1 VTGGEPLY
9 AGALDAL
16 GDANRRAILEIL
28 SGGARSVREIADEL
42 PVSRPAVSRHL
53 RLLKEAGLVADEPDG
68 TRRVYTLRREGVEAV
83 AAYFAQVWGE
93 AAGRFRLLAE
103 NTGSDG

>member
-1 VTGGEPLY
+1 MTGGEPLY